1 MSNTRF
7 LARLSLTLSLA
18 LLGACPALAAELTP
32 DMPPEEVAR
41 EAYARM
47 QAADWVAAAETFDP
61 AALKR
66 FRELLM
72 PVLDA
77 VDAAG
82 KGQTVKGQAGAGQ
95 AGSAQAA
102 VDPNGLLMLWVL
114 FAPAK
119 SIEEIRALT
128 DREVFARIMSNT
140 MSLASARLEGQQ
152 VIGSVAEG
160 ADMVHVVTRNVAKVE
175 TMSMTKVE
183 AITLRRTDHG
193 WRLALTGDLEGLAE
207 TLQASIAP
215 PEAPAEADSPPSR

>member
-7 LARLSLTLSLA
+7 LRRLPLTLSLA
-18 LLGACPALAAELTP
+18 LLGACPVLPALAAELTP
-32 DMPPEEVAR
+32 DTPPEEVAR

-82 KGQTVKGQAGAGQ
+82 KGQTAKGQAGTGQ
-95 AGSAQAA
+95 TA
-102 VDPNGLLMLWVL
+102 VDPNGVLMLWVL

-140 MSLASARLEGQQ
+140 MSLASAKLEGQQ
-152 VIGSVAEG
+152 VIGSVADG

-215 PEAPAEADSPPSR
+215 SEAPAEAASPPTR

>member
-7 LARLSLTLSLA
+7 LSRLSLTLSLA
-18 LLGACPALAAELTP
+18 LLGACPVLPALAAELTP
-32 DMPPEEVAR
+32 ETPPEAVAR

-66 FRELLM
+66 VRELLM

-82 KGQTVKGQAGAGQ
+82 KGKGQAGAGQ
-95 AGSAQAA
+95 AA
-102 VDPNGLLMLWVL
+102 VDPNGVLMLWVL

-119 SIEEIRALT
+119 SIEEIRALS

-183 AITLRRTDHG
+183 AITLRRTDQG

-215 PEAPAEADSPPSR
+215 SEAPAEAASPPTR